1 MKLRGEFIV
10 RQVIDQTIAI
20 PVGQTALALNGMI
33 VLNDVSKVIFS
44 CLEQGTTVESVTQA
58 VVDCFEV
65 SEQVAR
71 QDILEFLDKLRA
83 AQLLEE

>member
-44 CLEQGTTVESVTQA
+44 CLEQSTTVESVTQA
-58 VVDCFEV
+58 IVDQFEV
-65 SEQVAR
+65 SEQQAR

>member
-10 RQVIDQTIAI
+10 RQIIDQTIAL

-33 VLNDVSKVIFS
+33 VLNDVSKVIWN
-44 CLEQGTTVESVTQA
+44 CLEQGTTLARITNA
-58 VVDCFEV
+58 VVDRFEV
-65 SEQVAR
+65 SEQEAR

-83 AQLLEE
+83 AQLLDE

>member
-10 RQVIDQTIAI
+10 RQVVDQTLAI

-33 VLNDVSKVIFS
+33 VLNDVSKVIWQ
-44 CLEQGTTVESVTQA
+44 CLEQDTTLACITNA
-58 VVDCFEV
+58 VFDKFEV
-65 SEQVAR
+65 SEQEAR